1 MSDNEVEKADLP
13 QLPVDYEQAG
23 LVAVT
28 VYVPIGREREI
39 EHAALQ
45 LRHKDGV
52 YLPTDLIF

>member
-1 MSDNEVEKADLP
+1 MNEVEKAELP

-28 VYVPIGREREI
+28 VYVPTGREREI

-45 LRHKDGV
+45 LRNKDGA
-52 YLPTDLIF
+52 YLPDYLIF